1 MDVIGPVDGQKVTK
15 SSASRMNLE
24 AHLVIHQRDRSLFR
38 HLILI
43 YQKESKEHLPNQDFA
58 PHAVATFGNMI
69 KDIRENQ
76 EDVTIT
82 MCQHTF
88 MNALRVRQDEIKR
101 TRDIGRTDL
110 VNADG
115 PLRPS

>member
-1 MDVIGPVDGQKVTK
+1 MDATGPVDGQKVTK
-15 SSASRMNLE
+15 FSAFPMNLE
-24 AHLVIHQRDRSLFR
+24 VHLVIHQMDRLLFR
-38 HLILI
+38 HLILT
-43 YQKESKEHLPNQDFA
+43 YQKESKEHLLNQDFA
-58 PHAVATFGNMI
+58 PRAAATFGNMI

-76 EDVTIT
+76 EDVIIT

>member
-24 AHLVIHQRDRSLFR
+24 AHLVIHQMDRLLFR
-38 HLILI
+38 HLIPT
-43 YQKESKEHLPNQDFA
+43 YQKESKEHLLNQDFA
-58 PHAVATFGNMI
+58 PPAAATFGSMI

-76 EDVTIT
+76 EDVIIT

-88 MNALRVRQDEIKR
+88 MNALPVRQDEIKR